1 MRDNAVTPN
10 SSPSSMT
17 TTVVPAFV
25 HAPRLTLKLG
35 NVLPVAVLSLCYDS
49 NLNCSQ
55 REHSVRALISA
66 LFRFVSILSRTISRR
81 SVRLPFADADE

>member
-66 LFRFVSILSRTISRR
+66 LFDLFRFSRDWNDLSKIRAFAVS
-81 SVRLPFADADE
+81 